1 MKGFYWETDE
11 SVNMETI
18 LYYIVS
24 NFSEENTLW
33 SLSGLDR
40 LEQYYAKL
48 NDRIF
53 NREQMMENIHMIG
66 ETVSITLKA
75 YHQNEYSASLPFEKN
90 DYPQKNQFLQSPCL
104 VAYYCYDCYYHEI
117 YIKED
122 TKCNSLAWFLESL
135 PLLTLKTI

>member
-11 SVNMETI
+11 SVHMETI

-33 SLSGLDR
+33 SLTGLDR

-66 ETVSITLKA
+66 E
-75 YHQNEYSASLPFEKN
+75 NNFN
-90 DYPQKNQFLQSPCL
+90 N
-104 VAYYCYDCYYHEI
+104 
-117 YIKED
+117 
-122 TKCNSLAWFLESL
+122 LESISSKRIFCFT
-135 PLLTLKTI
+135 PI